1 MSSPEADSGQGKV
14 LLIGAGPGDP
24 GLITVKGLEGL
35 RRADVI
41 IYDRLIP
48 EPLLARARPGA
59 ELIYVGKA
67 SSHHTLSQEEI
78 NALLVAKAREG
89 KLVTRLKG
97 GDPFVFGRGGEEAEA
112 LVAAGIPF
120 EIIPGV
126 TSAVA
131 VPAYAGIPVTHRG
144 LAASFSAITGHE
156 DPTKPSSQ
164 IDWGALAAAPGTLVF
179 LMGVEN
185 LSSIVGELLR
195 RGRPPQTPIAV
206 IGQGTTPRQET
217 VTGTLGDILVKL
229 QAKQPAPPAVIV
241 VGEVVTLRDRLR
253 WFDSRPLFGRR
264 ILVTRARAQAGRLSA
279 LLAAEGAEPVE
290 LPAIE
295 IQGPADTAA
304 LDQALADIRDFQWVI
319 FTSVN
324 GVAAFC
330 RRLGQRGGDA
340 RVLAGAKLA
349 AIGPATAE
357 ALAQRGLRADLVP
370 ADFQAQGLL
379 ASFRGQG
386 LAGQRALLPR
396 AEAVPPELAQGLR
409 GLGVEVTE
417 VVAYRTVPAPGSQEM
432 VRELLGRG
440 DLDAITFTSASTVAG
455 LLSLLDGDLA
465 LLERP
470 VIACIGP
477 VTAQAAREAGLRAEV
492 VAAEHTIP
500 GLVAALGEYYREKK
514 AGRE

>member
-1 MSSPEADSGQGKV
+1 MSRPGADSGQGKV
-14 LLIGAGPGDP
+14 ILIGAGPGDP

-48 EPLLARARPGA
+48 ESLLARARPGA

-67 SSHHTLSQEEI
+67 SSHHTLTQEEI
-78 NALLVAKAREG
+78 NALLVDKAREG
-89 KLVTRLKG
+89 KLVARLKG
-97 GDPFVFGRGGEEAEA
+97 GDPFVFGRGGEEAEVLA
-112 LVAAGIPF
+112 EAGIPF
-120 EIIPGV
+120 EVVPGV
-126 TSAVA
+126 SSAVA

-164 IDWGALAAAPGTLVF
+164 IDWGALADAPGTLVF

-185 LSSIVGELLR
+185 LANIVGELLR
-195 RGRPPQTPIAV
+195 RGRPSQTPIAV

-217 VTGTLGDILVKL
+217 VAGTLGDILEKL
-229 QAKQPAPPAVIV
+229 EAKQPAPPAVIV
-241 VGEVVTLRDRLR
+241 VGEVVSLRDRLR
-253 WFDSRPLFGRR
+253 WFDSRPLFGKR
-264 ILVTRARAQAGRLSA
+264 ILVTRSRAQAGRLSA

-295 IQGPADTAA
+295 IQDPADTAA
-304 LDQALADIRDFQWVI
+304 LDQALADIKKFQWVI

-324 GVAAFC
+324 GVAAFF
-330 RRLGQRGGDA
+330 RRLGEGGGDA

-349 AIGPATAE
+349 AIGPATAS
-357 ALAQRGLRADLVP
+357 ALAERGIIADLVP
-370 ADFQAQGLL
+370 QDYQAQGILD
-379 ASFRGQG
+379 AWRGQN
-386 LAGQRALLPR
+386 LKGQRALLPR
-396 AEAVPPELAQGLR
+396 AEVVPPELAQGLR
-409 GLGVEVTE
+409 ELGAEITE
-417 VVAYRTVPAPGSQEM
+417 AAAYRTVPGPGSKDKA
-432 VRELLGRG
+432 RELLGRG
-440 DLDAITFTSASTVAG
+440 DIDAVTFTSASTVAG
-455 LLSLLDGDLA
+455 LLALVGGDKT

-477 VTAQAAREAGLRAEV
+477 VTAQAAREAGLRVAV

-500 GLVAALGEYYREKK
+500 GLVAALGEHYKNL
-514 AGRE
+514 GG